1 MRAAGGRAQTEA
13 RALAPPRTYKVI
25 PLGVS
30 RIMGTV
36 MRMVGYSIVTMGII
50 PEKPLREAIATFP
63 FAAHVSL
70 LLGAARQ
77 E

>member
-1 MRAAGGRAQTEA
+1 MGEHRQRL
-13 RALAPPRTYKVI
+13 RALAHPRTYKVI

-30 RIMGTV
+30 RMIGTV
-36 MRMVGYSIVTMGII
+36 MRVVGYSIVDMGII
-50 PEKPLREAIATFP
+50 PEKPLGEAIVTFP